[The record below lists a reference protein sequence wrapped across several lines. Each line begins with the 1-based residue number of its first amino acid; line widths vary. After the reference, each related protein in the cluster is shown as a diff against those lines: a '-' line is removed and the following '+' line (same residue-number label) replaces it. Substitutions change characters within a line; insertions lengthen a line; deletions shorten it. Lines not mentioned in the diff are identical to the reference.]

1 MNESLKYL
9 FQHALPDVDVGR
21 NHSASVSN
29 PSDEVKL
36 SSAMENFDIAV
47 CRT

>member
-1 MNESLKYL
+1 M
-9 FQHALPDVDVGR
+9 DVGR
-21 NHSASVSN
+21 NHSASVAN

-47 CRT
+47 CRTHSNPNPNLRYYSE